1 MPPSQPWL
9 PTIRAFVV
17 QLRTPPPG
25 ISAAYGAKV
34 KHLVSGHVVRCHPCG
49 IPMACPQ
56 SGAVWYE
63 EAVSHAGD
71 VTGVSNPVPRRRGM
85 ETYAVTQILRLLV
98 KVSII
103 GFVVGHLLALGMRLT
118 VQEILEPLRRRR
130 LVVLALVANFVLGP
144 IFAYLSAQ
152 LISVVIPLEQGYVIG
167 LMIIGSAAGSPML
180 PKWVKLAK
188 GDLGFGV
195 ALMVLLM
202 GASIFYLPLVLPRLI
217 SGVDVEPWR
226 VAQPLIMMILV
237 PFIVGL
243 LLKGRYPRLAARLE
257 PPLDRFSSACLMVV
271 IVAVV
276 ALYWE
281 SLVGAVG
288 EGAIAACMLFV
299 ALLMAAGYL
308 LGGPDVGTRRVLA
321 LGSGQRNMEAVFLIA
336 STSVA
341 DPKVMVITV
350 IAALVV
356 LIVLLGTAA
365 AFGRRTEPA
374 GHRAMPG

>member
-1 MPPSQPWL
+1 MEPS
-9 PTIRAFVV
+9 
-17 QLRTPPPG
+17 
-25 ISAAYGAKV
+25 
-34 KHLVSGHVVRCHPCG
+34 
-49 IPMACPQ
+49 
-56 SGAVWYE
+56 
-63 EAVSHAGD
+63 
-71 VTGVSNPVPRRRGM
+71 
-85 ETYAVTQILRLLV
+85 AVTHILRLLA
-98 KVSII
+98 KYAII

-118 VQEILEPLRRRR
+118 VQEILAPLRRRR
-130 LVVLALVANFVLGP
+130 LVLLALAANFVLGP

-152 LISVVIPLEQGYVIG
+152 LISLAIPLEHGYVLG

-202 GASIFYLPLVLPRLI
+202 GTSIFYLPLVLPRLI

-226 VAQPLIMMILV
+226 VAQPLILMILV

-243 LLKGRYPRLAARLE
+243 LLKGRYPRMAATLE
-257 PPLDRFSSACLMVV
+257 PPLDRFSSVCLIVV

-281 SLVGAVG
+281 SLLSAVG
-288 EGAIAACMLFV
+288 EGAIGACLLFV
-299 ALLMAAGYL
+299 ALSMVAGYL

-321 LGSGQRNMEAVFLIA
+321 LGSGQRNIEAVLLIA
-336 STSVA
+336 ATSVA
-341 DPKVMVITV
+341 DPKVMVMAV
-350 IAALVV
+350 IAALVI

-365 AFGRRTEPA
+365 VFGYRSRPV
-374 GHRAMPG
+374 GHEAVPG

>member
-1 MPPSQPWL
+1 
-9 PTIRAFVV
+9 
-17 QLRTPPPG
+17 
-25 ISAAYGAKV
+25 
-34 KHLVSGHVVRCHPCG
+34 
-49 IPMACPQ
+49 
-56 SGAVWYE
+56 
-63 EAVSHAGD
+63 
-71 VTGVSNPVPRRRGM
+71 M
-85 ETYAVTQILRLLV
+85 ETSAVTQILRLLA
-98 KVSII
+98 KYSII

-130 LVVLALVANFVLGP
+130 LVLLALAANFVLGP

-152 LISVVIPLEQGYVIG
+152 LISLVIPLEHGYVIG

-188 GDLGFGV
+188 GDLGLGV

-202 GASIFYLPLVLPRLI
+202 GTSILYLPLVLPRLV
-217 SGVDVEPWR
+217 SGVDVEAWS

-243 LLKGRYPRLAARLE
+243 LLKVRYPGVAARLE
-257 PPLDRFSSACLMVV
+257 PPLDRFSSVCLIVV

-276 ALYWE
+276 VLYRQ
-281 SLVGAVG
+281 SLISAVG
-288 EGAIAACMLFV
+288 EGAIGACMLFL
-299 ALLMAAGYL
+299 ALSMAAGYL

-321 LGSGQRNMEAVFLIA
+321 LASGQRNIEAVLLIA

-341 DPKVMVITV
+341 DPKVIVMAV

-356 LIVLLGTAA
+356 LIMLLGTAA
-365 AFGRRTEPA
+365 TF
-374 GHRAMPG
+374 GHRTGHADHEATPR